1 VQFIKNK
8 KNMKVHII
16 ITHSDQE
23 ESVALDSGYLNKA
36 VAEEKVKALR
46 AVGIAHNEWV
56 CKKRSYVNNSKEWAE
71 HTAIYEAARKNYSAN
86 WTNSPLALKA
96 KINNAV
102 QEALTARD
110 VAVRK
115 LEEAFREA
123 NPEPK
128 RDSSYYTLQEISIV

>member
-1 VQFIKNK
+1 
-8 KNMKVHII
+8 MKIYVILE
-16 ITHSDQE
+16 HSEQE
-23 ESVALDSGYLNKA
+23 ESIALNPGYLNKA
-36 VAEEKVKALR
+36 VAEKEIESLTT
-46 AVGIAHNEWV
+46 VGIAHNEWV

-123 NPEPK
+123 NPEPE
-128 RDSSYYTLQEISIV
+128 RNSSWYTLQEISIV